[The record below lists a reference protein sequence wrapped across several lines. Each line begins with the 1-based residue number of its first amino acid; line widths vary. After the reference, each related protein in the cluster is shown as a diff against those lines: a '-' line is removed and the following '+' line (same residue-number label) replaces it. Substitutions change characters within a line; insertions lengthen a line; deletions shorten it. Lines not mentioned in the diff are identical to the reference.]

1 MGVVYSHDEDDG
13 SALIEVEFL
22 DIGVHHS
29 FSIANHDGYTMAAL
43 SEAALVLASE
53 ATEDSPRSA
62 LDTVLIQIFIFCKS
76 MDYPLISVKTAKF
89 KSLNNLFEYGVQN
102 KRKLLDGKFFR
113 SFRNSQ

>member
-1 MGVVYSHDEDDG
+1 MGMVFSHDEDDG

-53 ATEDSPRSA
+53 ATEDVPRSVVA
-62 LDTVLIQIFIFCKS
+62 IPD
-76 MDYPLISVKTAKF
+76 P
-89 KSLNNLFEYGVQN
+89 
-102 KRKLLDGKFFR
+102 LLDY
-113 SFRNSQ
+113 

>member
-62 LDTVLIQIFIFCKS
+62 LDTVLIQILQIHGLPIDIC
-76 MDYPLISVKTAKF
+76 
-89 KSLNNLFEYGVQN
+89 E
-102 KRKLLDGKFFR
+102 
-113 SFRNSQ
+113 NSKIQVPQ